1 MKFRFTILLAVRAS
15 LSLYI
20 NGHYGGSVRMM
31 RRLRQDERGINN
43 VITAMLGLIIIV
55 IIVANVF
62 IWNYEM
68 NAIDLEKSQEQI
80 SIESINRGNSASYNP
95 TGYNLLQ
102 GTRLMS
108 GSTTNLASDD
118 SVYMTVRSPRG
129 YARAQ
134 VEFTGTSDL
143 GNWTAL
149 TWKIDSAWSQ
159 GNVAVT
165 FQLFDYNLGAYPTSG
180 DGFISYNSSVTPYV
194 DETKGRTITVD
205 AIRFLSGSGQ
215 WKIMATGTV
224 TPSTQFDMEIDSIE
238 VRVSSANEFLLRN
251 GGPVTVHVVS
261 LWVVNSAVHQRY
273 GVDVYLNSGEA
284 ILFKRDDIAIPS
296 GQCTVRIVTERGNIA
311 VFTVP

>member
-1 MKFRFTILLAVRAS
+1 
-15 LSLYI
+15 
-20 NGHYGGSVRMM
+20 MM
-31 RRLRQDERGINN
+31 RQIRRDKRGINN

-55 IIVANVF
+55 IIVTNVF

-80 SIESINRGNSASYNP
+80 SIESINRGNSVSYNP

-102 GTRLMS
+102 GTRLIS
-108 GSTTNLASDD
+108 GSTNNIASDD
-118 SVYMTVRSPRG
+118 SVYMTVRSTRG
-129 YARAQ
+129 YPRAQ

-143 GNWTAL
+143 GNWTVL

-194 DETKGRTITVD
+194 DETEDQTITID
-205 AIRFLSGSGQ
+205 AIRFLNGSGQ
-215 WKIMATGTV
+215 WKIMVTGTM
-224 TPSTQFDMEIDSIE
+224 TSITQFDMEIDFIE
-238 VRVSSANEFLLRN
+238 LRVRNTSEFLLRN

-261 LWVVNSAVHQRY
+261 LWVVNSVVHQRY
-273 GVDVYLNSGEA
+273 DVDVYLNSGED
-284 ILFKRDDIAIPS
+284 ILFKKDDITIPS

-311 VFTVP
+311 VLTVQ